1 MEMLG
6 ILNMEIQ
13 KEPWRFKK
21 EISLADIIT
30 IISAGAAVIYAYTTL
45 DKRIAL
51 IEAARAVESVS
62 DVAFQNRMES
72 RINKMDEKLDRII
85 ERQVKGK

>member
-1 MEMLG
+1 MEM
-6 ILNMEIQ
+6 Q

-21 EISLADIIT
+21 EVSLADIIT

-51 IEAARAVESVS
+51 IETARAVENVANA
-62 DVAFQNRMES
+62 AFQKRMDNS
-72 RINKMDEKLDRII
+72 LNKMDEKLDRII
-85 ERQVKGK
+85 ERQIKR